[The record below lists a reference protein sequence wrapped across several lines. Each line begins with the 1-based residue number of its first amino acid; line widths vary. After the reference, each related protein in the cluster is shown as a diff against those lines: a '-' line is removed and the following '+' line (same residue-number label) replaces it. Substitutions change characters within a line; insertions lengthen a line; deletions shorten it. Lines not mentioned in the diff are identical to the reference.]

1 MARIE
6 VNTHIE
12 TPPERVWEVLV
23 DWESQPRWMADART
37 VTVLS
42 PQRTGTGTVL
52 RCRTD
57 LAGLV
62 VTDDMQISEWEE
74 HRLVGVRHLGRLIRG
89 VGAFQ
94 LEPTPHGTH
103 LLWWEEIDPPL
114 GAVGEAL
121 TQVLVAP
128 FVARTA
134 RRSVAN
140 LKRLCESRAVRP
152 HDPPPATA

>member
-12 TPPERVWEVLV
+12 TPPERVWDVLV
-23 DWESQPRWMADART
+23 DWESQPTWMVDART

-42 PQRTGTGTVL
+42 PRRDGTGTVL

-57 LAGLV
+57 IAGLV
-62 VTDDMQISEWEE
+62 VTDDMEISEWDEG
-74 HRLVGVRHLGRLIRG
+74 RLLGVRHLGRLIRG

-94 LEPTPHGTH
+94 LEPTPHGTR
-103 LLWWEEIDPPL
+103 LTWWEEFDAPL

-121 TQVLVAP
+121 TQVLIAP
-128 FVARTA
+128 LVTRTA

-152 HDPPPATA
+152 QDPPPATA